1 MPRRSDSMLRRLGT
15 ALVPVLP
22 GLITKG
28 SLPFQHPTGH
38 SPRMLGFDE
47 KLEVNSEFLIR
58 STVNTPAGR
67 TVRAEQLRAARLDAG
82 TLEP

>member
-1 MPRRSDSMLRRLGT
+1 MPRRSYSMLRRLGT

-28 SLPFQHPTGH
+28 SLPYQHPTGH
-38 SPRMLGFDE
+38 SPRMLSFDE
-47 KLEVNSEFLIR
+47 KFQAPLSVHSF
-58 STVNTPAGR
+58 NTPTR
-67 TVRAEQLRAARLDAG
+67 TVRAEQLRAAPPYAG